1 MILGTNIKRILN
13 KDHWVFWM
21 VFCVVVYFL
30 MLKSPIKAKPF
41 GDGDFHLESKAVAS
55 WLLGTGTYETV
66 SISKAP
72 GPVLFY
78 AVPYTIAGSNATD
91 ERLLLFARIWTLLLI
106 MIFQLILY
114 NRMFK
119 YYGGVSANTFL
130 LLTFLIPLHFY
141 YALGIWAEGMA
152 YVAMLLIL
160 IGFTE
165 HHAKRNWSIF
175 LFIGLL
181 LLAWARPNSLLTF
194 PVLLILSFLPMIVN
208 RIPQPWVL
216 RRRVLVFGMVA
227 ASGLFLVKLLP
238 NTRITYYQSDY
249 MAYVQHIGRFQY
261 REETFDWRYWDASTR
276 TGSMD
281 FIAYEAS
288 GDSLRNHASQTGVP
302 MRDVFSKWVIT
313 DMLEHPFMVF
323 KQFVIRVFTGHLL
336 QSNSINPERLNET
349 NDRKILVYWIGHI
362 LINLI
367 NLLLIICF
375 VFELKKNGLRTYW
388 ILLAPIIAL
397 LVFHGL
403 VYMEQRYLFPIRVI
417 YLFLASLFISRFLE
431 KNLLHASKS

>member
-1 MILGTNIKRILN
+1 
-13 KDHWVFWM
+13 
-21 VFCVVVYFL
+21 
-30 MLKSPIKAKPF
+30 
-41 GDGDFHLESKAVAS
+41 
-55 WLLGTGTYETV
+55 
-66 SISKAP
+66 
-72 GPVLFY
+72 
-78 AVPYTIAGSNATD
+78 
-91 ERLLLFARIWTLLLI
+91 
-106 MIFQLILY
+106 
-114 NRMFK
+114 
-119 YYGGVSANTFL
+119 
-130 LLTFLIPLHFY
+130 
-141 YALGIWAEGMA
+141 
-152 YVAMLLIL
+152 
-160 IGFTE
+160 
-165 HHAKRNWSIF
+165 
-175 LFIGLL
+175 
-181 LLAWARPNSLLTF
+181 
-194 PVLLILSFLPMIVN
+194 MIVN

-349 NDRKILVYWIGHI
+349 NGRKILVYWIGHI

-367 NLLLIICF
+367 NLLLILCF